1 MRAVIFL
8 SIAVIGI
15 IIGAASYYIGYM
27 RGDSYGYDEGY
38 NTGVIDGAGTGYEL
52 RDPTYSELQRFIE
65 EDNTDKNEYVEGIY
79 SCSDFAASLNNNAVQ
94 LGYNAA
100 YVYIAYPDGSGHAIN
115 AFQTV
120 DKGIIFIEPQY
131 DDEVQLT
138 IGSSY
143 SEQNG
148 YQASDHDDNIIRYVL
163 VW

>member
-8 SIAVIGI
+8 SIAIIGV
-15 IIGAASYYIGYM
+15 IIGATSYYLGYS
-27 RGDSYGYDEGY
+27 RGDSIGWENGY
-38 NTGVIDGAGTGYEL
+38 NTGVIDGAGTGYDL
-52 RDPTYSELQRFIE
+52 RDPTYSELQQFIT
-65 EDNTDKNEYVEGIY
+65 EDRTDENEYMDETY
-79 SCSDFAASLNNNAVQ
+79 TCSDFAARLNNNAVQ

-120 DKGIIFIEPQY
+120 DKGIIFIEPQF
-131 DDEVQLT
+131 DDEVQVE

-143 SEQNG
+143 AEQNG
-148 YQASDHDDNIIRYVL
+148 YQASDIDDTIIRYVL